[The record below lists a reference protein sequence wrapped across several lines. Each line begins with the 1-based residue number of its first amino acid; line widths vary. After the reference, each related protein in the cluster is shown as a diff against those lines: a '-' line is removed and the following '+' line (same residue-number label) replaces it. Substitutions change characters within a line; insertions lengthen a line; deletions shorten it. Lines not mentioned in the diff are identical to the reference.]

1 MFIVLWVFLGV
12 VLGGSAGFM
21 LFAGLQLTRDTLRGD
36 GWSPLVPRGNDPAL
50 GDPAKSVA
58 G

>member
-21 LFAGLQLTRDTLRGD
+21 LFAGLQLSRDTLAAD
-36 GWSPLVPRGNDPAL
+36 SWSPLVPQ
-50 GDPAKSVA
+50 GDRAAQGEAAHSVA
-58 G
+58 R